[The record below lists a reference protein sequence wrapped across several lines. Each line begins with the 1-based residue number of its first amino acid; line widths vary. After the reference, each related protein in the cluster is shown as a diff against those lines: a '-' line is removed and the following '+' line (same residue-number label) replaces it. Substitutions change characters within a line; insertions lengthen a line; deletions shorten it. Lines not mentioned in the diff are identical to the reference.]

1 MARHNE
7 TGKLGEHFAKEWLIN
22 NNYEIIET
30 NWRYGKWEIDIIAL
44 KKEKLHF
51 IEVKTR
57 RSSSFGHPED
67 LVNKNKLRYFI
78 SAGTAYIRNKSGFRW
93 IRFDILAIS
102 LNEFNQPS
110 FFLIED
116 VYF

>member
-7 TGKLGEHFAKEWLIN
+7 TGKLGEQLAKDWLITN
-22 NNYEIIET
+22 EYEIIEC
-30 NWRYGKWEIDIIAL
+30 NWRYGKWEIDIIA
-44 KKEKLHF
+44 KKNERLHF

-57 RSSSFGHPED
+57 RSCSFGHPED
-67 LVNKNKLRYFI
+67 LVDKHKLRYFI
-78 SAGTAYIRNKSGFRW
+78 SAGTAYIRRKKGFRW

-102 LNEFNQPS
+102 INQLDQPS

>member
-7 TGKLGEHFAKEWLIN
+7 TGKLGEQIAKDWLISKH
-22 NNYEIIET
+22 YEIIES
-30 NWRYGKWEIDIIAL
+30 NWRYGKWEIDIIA
-44 KKEKLHF
+44 KKNDKLHF

-57 RSSSFGHPED
+57 RSGSFGNPED
-67 LVNKNKLRYFI
+67 LVDKNKLRYFI
-78 SAGTAYIRNKSGFRW
+78 SAGTAYIRRKTGFRW
-93 IRFDILAIS
+93 IRFDILAIT
-102 LNEFNQPS
+102 LNGHNQPT

>member
-7 TGKLGEHFAKEWLIN
+7 TGKLGEFLAKEWFIKN
-22 NNYEIIET
+22 DYAIIEN
-30 NWRYGKWEIDIIAL
+30 NWRFGKWEIDIIAL
-44 KKEKLHF
+44 KEDRLHF

-57 RSSSFGHPED
+57 RNCHYGYPED
-67 LVNKNKLRYFI
+67 LVDKNKLRYFI
-78 SAGTAYIRNKSGFRW
+78 SAGTAYIRRNKGFRW
-93 IRFDILAIS
+93 IRFDILAIT
-102 LNEFNQPS
+102 LDEYDNPS

>member
-7 TGKLGEHFAKEWLIN
+7 TGKLGETLAKDWLIN
-22 NNYEIIET
+22 RDYQIIET

-44 KKEKLHF
+44 KNEKLHF
-51 IEVKTR
+51 FEVKTR
-57 RSSSFGHPED
+57 RTSIYGHPED
-67 LVNKNKLRYFI
+67 SVDKNKLRYFI
-78 SAGTAYIRNKSGFRW
+78 SAGTAYIRKHYGFKW
-93 IRFDILAIS
+93 IRFDILSIT
-102 LNEFNQPS
+102 LDKTDEPE

>member
-1 MARHNE
+1 MAKHNE
-7 TGKLGEHFAKEWLIN
+7 TGRLGEHIAREWFISKD
-22 NNYEIIET
+22 YQIIEC
-30 NWRYGKWEIDIIAL
+30 NWRYGKWEIDIIAQ
-44 KKEKLHF
+44 KKDTLHF

-67 LVNKNKLRYFI
+67 LVDKNKLRYFI
-78 SAGTAYIRNKSGFRW
+78 SAGTAYIRRKTGFRW
-93 IRFDILAIS
+93 IRFDILAIT
-102 LNEFNQPS
+102 LDELDKPT

>member
-7 TGKLGEHFAKEWLIN
+7 TGILGENYAKEWLIKN
-22 NNYEIIET
+22 DYIIVET
-30 NWRYGKWEIDIIAL
+30 NWRYGKWEIDIIA
-44 KKEKLHF
+44 KKNDKLHF

-57 RSSSFGHPED
+57 RTCSFGHPED
-67 LVNKNKLRYFI
+67 LVDKNKLRYFI
-78 SAGTAYIRNKSGFRW
+78 SAGTAYIRRKKGYRW
-93 IRFDILAIS
+93 IRFDILAIT
-102 LNEFNQPS
+102 LDELDHAT